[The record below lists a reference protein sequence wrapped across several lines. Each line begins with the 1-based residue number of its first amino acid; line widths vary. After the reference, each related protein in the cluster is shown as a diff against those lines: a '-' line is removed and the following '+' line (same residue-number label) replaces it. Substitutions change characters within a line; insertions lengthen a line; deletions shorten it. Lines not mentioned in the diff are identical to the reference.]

1 MRISDW
7 SSDVCSSDL
16 IGGGV
21 AEPHGLRLDGD
32 AALALQLH
40 RVEHLLLHLAV
51 AEAAAELDQ
60 AVGQGGLAMVDVSD
74 DREVTDVGQVGH
86 AWLYGTASGNAA
98 APSVTGAAGAS
109 EDRARRAAEQ
119 RPPSPTADPL
129 ITAPT
134 PRRAGAPSAFS
145 SNEMG

>member
-51 AEAAAELDQ
+51 ADAAAELDH
-60 AVGQGGLAMVDVSD
+60 AVGQGGLALVDVSD
-74 DREVTDVGQVGH
+74 DRGVTDVGQVGH
-86 AWLYGTASGNAA
+86 AWLYGSYSGNAA
-98 APSVTGAAGAS
+98 APYVTGEAGSS
-109 EDRARRAAEQ
+109 EVRARRGWKHWPARKSRQ
-119 RPPSPTADPL
+119 V
-129 ITAPT
+129 
-134 PRRAGAPSAFS
+134 
-145 SNEMG
+145 